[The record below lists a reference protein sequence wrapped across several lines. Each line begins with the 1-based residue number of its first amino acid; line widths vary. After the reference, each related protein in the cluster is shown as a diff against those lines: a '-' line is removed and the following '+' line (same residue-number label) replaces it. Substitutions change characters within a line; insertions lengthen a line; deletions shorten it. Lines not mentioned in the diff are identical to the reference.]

1 MSSYNTLYQN
11 PFPIKKKCV
20 LKTHCHAVF
29 PKALVLLDLLVSR
42 RAPGSHKTQQQG
54 NTNLVCSEWVLHLI
68 VNRRLQPRQG
78 FQSTVVC
85 ITMNSIARWQP
96 YYQRHSE
103 ARPIKGPFNQ
113 CIIPERRGTQMCLIN
128 NNLPEKKKP
137 SRYGLKSN
145 NHWGLGMCLKKKK
158 IGLSFPMPF
167 CLKCNKGA
175 KAVFWYKFTKPHATI
190 PHSSP
195 KDGQWR
201 LGHNLQWCRPR
212 SLNSTMKTTTAAIK
226 RLSTYCRIGPS
237 SINHEGQ
244 KSRWAQVHRVLET
257 QRHTGAEENLWVFGS
272 EQESEEGK
280 P

>member
-11 PFPIKKKCV
+11 PFPMKKCV
-20 LKTHCHAVF
+20 LKTHCQAVF

-42 RAPGSHKTQQQG
+42 RAPGSHKTQEQG

-85 ITMNSIARWQP
+85 ITMNSVARWQP

-103 ARPIKGPFNQ
+103 AQPIKKPFNQ
-113 CIIPERRGTQMCLIN
+113 CIIPERRSTQMCLIN
-128 NNLPEKKKP
+128 NNLPEKNP
-137 SRYGLKSN
+137 HGMGWSQTIIGG
-145 NHWGLGMCLKKKK
+145 WGCWKNCLKKKRL
-158 IGLSFPMPF
+158 GFLSQRPF
-167 CLKCNKGA
+167 AWNVTKERKQS
-175 KAVFWYKFTKPHATI
+175 FDMFTKPHATI

-195 KDGQWR
+195 KDGHWQ

-212 SLNSTMKTTTAAIK
+212 NLNSTIKTTTAAIK
-226 RLSTYCRIGPS
+226 RLSTYCMIGPS
-237 SINHEGQ
+237 SINHKGQ

-257 QRHTGAEENLWVFGS
+257 ERHTGAEENLWVFGS